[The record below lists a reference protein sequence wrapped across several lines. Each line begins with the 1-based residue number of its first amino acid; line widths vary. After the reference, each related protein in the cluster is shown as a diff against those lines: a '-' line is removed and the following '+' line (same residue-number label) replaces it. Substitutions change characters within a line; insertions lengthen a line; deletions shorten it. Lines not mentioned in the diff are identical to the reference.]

1 VELKC
6 QYHIGCH
13 SCPLE
18 KLKEEMR
25 MFRQAI
31 TQFLV
36 EPQTHIS
43 ELRGMGYS
51 LKSKIDEWYEP
62 HTDSFK
68 PEEE

>member
-1 VELKC
+1 
-6 QYHIGCH
+6 
-13 SCPLE
+13 
-18 KLKEEMR
+18 MR

-43 ELRGMGYS
+43 ELRGMAYS